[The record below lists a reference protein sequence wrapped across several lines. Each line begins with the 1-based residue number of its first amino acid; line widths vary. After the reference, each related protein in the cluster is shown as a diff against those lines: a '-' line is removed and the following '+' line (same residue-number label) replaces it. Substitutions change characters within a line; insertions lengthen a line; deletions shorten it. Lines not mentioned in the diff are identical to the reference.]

1 MTTTRSALRMAKPP
15 SKKSGKGS
23 KAARKSQESNATS
36 KPDSGSPSPDAK
48 AESGPIV
55 REDADP
61 GAALSMSDAAAKV
74 GVAARTLQRRAAE
87 GRLPVVV
94 EQRGQR
100 SIWRVLPADLA
111 AAFPDRAAQILA
123 QPEQAAPS
131 SGSDGSGTAARQS
144 KAQTKPQPAP
154 RQTDPTQTA
163 PTQPARPS
171 GAPTPSAPVSPGES
185 ENAPPQDRAVSSG
198 PDGSVEQPSA
208 APTKSQSSGAP
219 EWVAEMATHRD
230 RLQADLD
237 RHKQERHELEREL
250 AVSQTRL
257 ESARAQ
263 VVRLESQ
270 VQGLEQSHRSE
281 ISNQD
286 ERHRQAI
293 LALREALDVA
303 REELSAAKAMP
314 LSIEAPDTEELQ
326 RKGRRQIAG
335 AVAAVAFGLGGP
347 LLWASLELGTVRAEQ
362 KELQTERDGLVT
374 QTQRDQGELAAR
386 RAELDQLRVDLA
398 AESELKDQHLSDLA
412 ATREQA
418 AQLGEQLSSAQ
429 ETGELLASELD
440 AAEQSARQAE
450 LERVQAQADAAAKA
464 ERVADLEG
472 DLTQL
477 GERLASSEQRR
488 GDLQLQVQL
497 ESERADLR
505 SAEIERLMGE
515 LDAWQTE
522 RSELLE
528 QLATLRAQLEAES
541 ARAAAAEATPAEPE
555 PPTLEPPSSTE
566 ESSEAKSDA
575 VGSDAEGSDAV
586 TSATAKPPV
595 EESSGAPT
603 AGDLE
608 PTSKSSPAPFIW
620 RRVGGYWWPLPD
632 PTV

>member
-36 KPDSGSPSPDAK
+36 KPGSGTTNSDAK
-48 AESGPIV
+48 TESGPVV

-61 GAALSMSDAAAKV
+61 VAALSMSDAAAKV

-100 SIWRVLPADLA
+100 AIWRVLPADLA

-123 QPEQAAPS
+123 QPEQAATSAEQAEAPS
-131 SGSDGSGTAARQS
+131 SAEPRPSPP
-144 KAQTKPQPAP
+144 QT
-154 RQTDPTQTA
+154 
-163 PTQPARPS
+163 ARPS
-171 GAPTPSAPVSPGES
+171 GAPHPSAPSNSAETAKPSPADPVAS
-185 ENAPPQDRAVSSG
+185 TG
-198 PDGSVEQPSA
+198 PEVPTAHPVGS
-208 APTKSQSSGAP
+208 TKSQSGGAP
-219 EWVAEMATHRD
+219 AWVAEMAASRD

-263 VVRLESQ
+263 VGRLESQ
-270 VQGLEQSHRSE
+270 VQGLEQSYRSE
-281 ISNQD
+281 ISSQD

-362 KELQTERDGLVT
+362 KELQTQRDGLVT

-450 LERVQAQADAAAKA
+450 LKRVQAQAEAAAKA

-488 GDLQLQVQL
+488 GDLEFQVQV
-497 ESERADLR
+497 ESERAELR

-515 LDAWQTE
+515 LDAWQAE
-522 RSELLE
+522 RGELLE
-528 QLATLRAQLEAES
+528 QLATLRAQLEAE
-541 ARAAAAEATPAEPE
+541 AAKAAAAQAEQE
-555 PPTLEPPSSTE
+555 T
-566 ESSEAKSDA
+566 SD
-575 VGSDAEGSDAV
+575 
-586 TSATAKPPV
+586 
-595 EESSGAPT
+595 
-603 AGDLE
+603 
-608 PTSKSSPAPFIW
+608 SPAAPGPDGSVSGSSSDPEQASEDETQSKAGQAAGSAAAPEAFIW
-620 RRVGGYWWPLPD
+620 HRVGGYWWPLPD

>member
-23 KAARKSQESNATS
+23 KADRKSKESNATS
-36 KPDSGSPSPDAK
+36 KPGSGSSSSGAKADSGPV
-48 AESGPIV
+48 V

-61 GAALSMSDAAAKV
+61 KAALSMSDAAAKV

-111 AAFPDRAAQILA
+111 AVFPDRAAQILG
-123 QPEQAAPS
+123 QSTQEPTAPS
-131 SGSDGSGTAARQS
+131 AAKSDTSGPATAES
-144 KAQTKPQPAP
+144 QPRAE
-154 RQTDPTQTA
+154 
-163 PTQPARPS
+163 ARPS
-171 GAPTPSAPVSPGES
+171 GAAKTAPEAKPSPTVGAPPVDRAAPAQPAGSIARSPGDS
-185 ENAPPQDRAVSSG
+185 
-198 PDGSVEQPSA
+198 
-208 APTKSQSSGAP
+208 TKSQSTEAP
-219 EWVAEMATHRD
+219 EWVAEIASSRD

-281 ISNQD
+281 ISSQD

-293 LALREALDVA
+293 VALREALDVA

-326 RKGRRQIAG
+326 RKSRRQIAG

-386 RAELDQLRVDLA
+386 RAELDQLRVDLE

-429 ETGELLASELD
+429 ETSELLASELD
-440 AAEQSARQAE
+440 AAELSARQAE
-450 LERVQAQADAAAKA
+450 LERVQAQAEAAAKA

-488 GDLQLQVQL
+488 GDLELQVQL

-515 LDAWQTE
+515 LDAWQAE
-522 RSELLE
+522 RGELLE
-528 QLATLRAQLEAES
+528 QLATLRAQLEAE
-541 ARAAAAEATPAEPE
+541 AAKAAAAQAEQE
-555 PPTLEPPSSTE
+555 T
-566 ESSEAKSDA
+566 SD
-575 VGSDAEGSDAV
+575 
-586 TSATAKPPV
+586 
-595 EESSGAPT
+595 
-603 AGDLE
+603 
-608 PTSKSSPAPFIW
+608 SPAAPGPDGSVSGSSSDPEQASEDETQSKAGQAAGPAAAPEAFIW
-620 RRVGGYWWPLPD
+620 HRVGGYWWPLPD

>member
-1 MTTTRSALRMAKPP
+1 MAKPP

-36 KPDSGSPSPDAK
+36 KLGSGSTSSDAK
-48 AESGPIV
+48 TESGPVV

-61 GAALSMSDAAAKV
+61 VAALSMSDAAAKV

-100 SIWRVLPADLA
+100 AIWRVLPADLA

-123 QPEQAAPS
+123 QPEQAATSAEQAEAPS
-131 SGSDGSGTAARQS
+131 SAEPRPSPPQS
-144 KAQTKPQPAP
+144 
-154 RQTDPTQTA
+154 
-163 PTQPARPS
+163 ARPS
-171 GAPTPSAPVSPGES
+171 GAPNASAPSNSAETAKPSPADPAASPGPEVPT
-185 ENAPPQDRAVSSG
+185 AHPVSS
-198 PDGSVEQPSA
+198 
-208 APTKSQSSGAP
+208 TKSQSAEAP
-219 EWVAEMATHRD
+219 AWVAEMATSRD

-263 VVRLESQ
+263 VGRLESQ

-281 ISNQD
+281 ISSQD

-374 QTQRDQGELAAR
+374 QTQRDQGELTAR

-440 AAEQSARQAE
+440 SAEQSARQAE

-477 GERLASSEQRR
+477 GERLASSEERR
-488 GDLQLQVQL
+488 GDLELQVKL

-522 RSELLE
+522 RGELLE
-528 QLATLRAQLEAES
+528 QLATLRAQLEAET
-541 ARAAAAEATPAEPE
+541 AKATATPAEQDPSEAPPGSPASGSSGSIDE
-555 PPTLEPPSSTE
+555 PDPVAPASGGSEAQTSAGQEPSS
-566 ESSEAKSDA
+566 A
-575 VGSDAEGSDAV
+575 
-586 TSATAKPPV
+586 SAL
-595 EESSGAPT
+595 G
-603 AGDLE
+603 
-608 PTSKSSPAPFIW
+608 PFIW
-620 RRVGGYWWPLPD
+620 RRVGGYWWPFPD